1 MKKLI
6 YLAPILL
13 IGWSCSNLAIEKT
26 GVYDERAVE
35 VLDSLSNSIG
45 ELTSVSYTLNTIVKQ
60 KNSDGEIVEIINE
73 HDVYMRGP
81 NKMVVHSIGTRG
93 EKNYWYN
100 GSSFAY
106 FSYSTNEYDTMAAPA
121 TILKTID
128 LLHKKYNIDFPAAD
142 FFYATLT
149 DDVLENFD
157 KLLYWGTNT
166 IGDKKLDVI
175 SAYNK
180 KRTIQLWVDSSS
192 KLPIK
197 FVLFGEG
204 ESKGDRYEA
213 TFSNWKLNPQLP
225 DIMFEY
231 TPTSD
236 AKKIDLQPRKK

>member
-1 MKKLI
+1 MATI
-6 YLAPILL
+6 TIF
-13 IGWSCSNLAIEKT
+13 GWSCSNLAMDKT

-45 ELTSVSYTLNTIVKQ
+45 ELTSVSYTLNTIVKE
-60 KNSDGEIVEIINE
+60 KNSAGEIIEIINE

-81 NKMVVHSIGTRG
+81 NKMHINTNGSRG
-93 EKNYWYN
+93 NKGYWYN
-100 GSSFAY
+100 GDRFAFY
-106 FSYSTNEYDTMAAPA
+106 SYTNNEYDTMAAPDN
-121 TILKTID
+121 ILKVID
-128 LLHKKYNIDFPAAD
+128 AIHTKYNIDFPAAD

-180 KRTIQLWVDSSS
+180 SRTIQLWVDSCS
-192 KLPIK
+192 KLPVK

-204 ESKGDRYEA
+204 ESNGERYEA

-225 DIMFEY
+225 DNMFEFK
-231 TPTSD
+231 PFVD
-236 AKKIDLQPRKK
+236 AKKITLQPRKK